1 MWCEQREHLLAE
13 YRKAMAELSALAIC
27 DKESTHQ
34 SSDVHR
40 TRLRLN
46 DAIAVTATA
55 RVNLHEHVDEHRC
68 WSHSVYSALFFPWR
82 NQRADAAVVS
92 DQISDIA
99 S

>member
-1 MWCEQREHLLAE
+1 
-13 YRKAMAELSALAIC
+13 MAELSVLASC
-27 DKESTHQ
+27 DRESNLQ
-34 SSDVHR
+34 SPAVHH
-40 TRLRLN
+40 TRLLLN

-82 NQRADAAVVS
+82 NQRADAADVS
-92 DQISDIA
+92 DQTSKVA